1 LCGIIQREPG
11 IMVERIFWDGSGGK
25 PRSMESGS
33 QASVFDLLA
42 FTTSFEEQWVL
53 IPWFLEKAGIPARSH
68 DRDQSHPLVAI
79 GGFAVRLNP
88 GPVAP
93 FADLVVP
100 SEAEACFPEMLRCL
114 RQGRGLSRKELL
126 DQFGSIPGLAVRPE
140 PGQIIP
146 ALLHSGADPV
156 AQVQPEPDSVFGD
169 MYLVETGRGCPVG
182 CRFCAVGHSRRPP
195 LFFSTDRIL
204 AAAQDGIRAGM
215 RVGLVGASLGRH
227 PDLAQLVQDLA
238 EAGADLSPASLDA
251 TVLASPAG
259 ATLLSRLAVS
269 RQRTVTLAVESGS
282 ERLRR
287 VINKP
292 LSTEE
297 LECAV
302 KRLGESGILH
312 LKVYLMYGL
321 PTEQPEDL
329 EQTVD
334 LVKHM
339 REWLLASQRGRGRA
353 GKLTLSANPF
363 VPKPHTPLAEQA
375 MPTVRKLKAMRAS
388 LAGKIRKIGGVSFSG
403 FSPRLAALQCLL
415 DRATPDLADLLEAT
429 KGAWP
434 PPRELMVRLV
444 PNMLEVVENVWQV
457 SERGIGVDVGC
468 DPAKVAK
475 ERQRAMEAKITP
487 PCSPERCPGCGVCEG
502 LT

>member
-1 LCGIIQREPG
+1 
-11 IMVERIFWDGSGGK
+11 
-25 PRSMESGS
+25 
-33 QASVFDLLA
+33 
-42 FTTSFEEQWVL
+42 
-53 IPWFLEKAGIPARSH
+53 
-68 DRDQSHPLVAI
+68 
-79 GGFAVRLNP
+79 
-88 GPVAP
+88 
-93 FADLVVP
+93 
-100 SEAEACFPEMLRCL
+100 
-114 RQGRGLSRKELL
+114 
-126 DQFGSIPGLAVRPE
+126 
-140 PGQIIP
+140 
-146 ALLHSGADPV
+146 
-156 AQVQPEPDSVFGD
+156 

-182 CRFCAVGHSRRPP
+182 CRFCAVGHGRRPP
-195 LFFSTDRIL
+195 LFFAADRIL

-227 PDLAQLVQDLA
+227 PELISLVQGLSA
-238 EAGADLSPASLDA
+238 AGADLSPASLDA
-251 TVLASPAG
+251 AVLASPAG
-259 ATLLSRLAVS
+259 EALLSHLAVS

-292 LSTEE
+292 LSGEQ

-334 LVKHM
+334 LIRNMH
-339 REWLLASQRGRGRA
+339 EWLLASQRGRGRA
-353 GKLTLSANPF
+353 GKLSLSANPF
-363 VPKPHTPLAEQA
+363 VPKPHTPLGNQA
-375 MPTVRKLKAMRAS
+375 MPSVRKLKTIRAG

-415 DRATPDLADLLEAT
+415 DRATPDFADLLEAT
-429 KGAWP
+429 RGVWP
-434 PPRELMVRLV
+434 PPREMLVRLV
-444 PNMLEVVENVWQV
+444 PNMPEVVENAWPG

-468 DPAKVAK
+468 DLAKLQNEQK
-475 ERQRAMEAKITP
+475 RALEGKITP
-487 PCSPERCPGCGVCEG
+487 PCRSERCPGCGICEG